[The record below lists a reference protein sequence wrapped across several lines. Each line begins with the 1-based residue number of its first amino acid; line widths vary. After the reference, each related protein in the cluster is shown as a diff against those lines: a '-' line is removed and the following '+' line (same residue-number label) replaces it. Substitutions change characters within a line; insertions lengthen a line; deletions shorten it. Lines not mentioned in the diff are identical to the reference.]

1 MALAVNESPSSRVYL
16 VELPWQ
22 FLSKVQ
28 TFVGN
33 LSYLESDRHQIMRY
47 LFSFYSDSGKIAL
60 QSILAH
66 KLRAFLT
73 LIGIIIGVA
82 AVVVV
87 GASVSGLNTYVTD
100 RVAKLLGA
108 NHFMMA
114 RMAFQGRMSDEDFER
129 MNRRNKRLNW
139 DDYEWVKEHC
149 TSCSEVGAEVGGQ
162 VDLKQD
168 GIEFPGAIVFGV
180 TSNMAE
186 IEDKTIADG
195 RFISNDE
202 VQRSAYVC
210 VLGSDIKEKFFP
222 NVDPI
227 GLVLKVR
234 GLPMRVVGVE
244 DKRGAFFGDSL
255 DRHIYIPATT
265 HLQIFGRNGLQIHGK
280 APTRENFQPTIED
293 ARVTMRNKHR
303 LKGNEE
309 DDFGLVNVEALNNQ
323 IDQFTGSIAAVV
335 VPITLIT
342 LVVGGI
348 VVMNIMLVSVTERTF
363 EIGLRKAVG
372 ATRKQI
378 LLQFLIESGMLCAF
392 GGVMGLLV
400 AYGVTTLITVL
411 AGITMTI
418 TIGYILLA
426 IIVSS
431 VIGMIAGIYPAFK
444 AARLDPIIA
453 LTKTT

>member
-1 MALAVNESPSSRVYL
+1 MFYLYSVYA
-16 VELPWQ
+16 
-22 FLSKVQ
+22 
-28 TFVGN
+28 
-33 LSYLESDRHQIMRY
+33 
-47 LFSFYSDSGKIAL
+47 DSARIAL

-87 GASVSGLNTYVTD
+87 GASVSGLNSYVTTK
-100 RVAKLLGA
+100 VSQILGA
-108 NHFMMA
+108 NHFMIA
-114 RMAFQGRMSDEDFER
+114 RMAHQGQSTDEEFER
-129 MNRRNKRLNW
+129 RNRRNKRLNW
-139 DDYEWVKEHC
+139 DDYEWVRDHC
-149 TSCSEVGAEVGGQ
+149 KSCSEVGIEIGTGT
-162 VDLKQD
+162 DLKQD

-180 TSNMAE
+180 TSNMME
-186 IEDKTIADG
+186 IENKTIADG
-195 RFISNDE
+195 RFISPDE
-202 VQRSAYVC
+202 VERSALVV
-210 VLGSDIKEKFFP
+210 VLGSEVKDKFFP
-222 NVDPI
+222 STEAI
-227 GLVLKVR
+227 GRTLKVR

-244 DKRGAFFGDSL
+244 QSRGSFFGDSL

-265 HLQIFGRNGLQIHGK
+265 HLQIFGRSGLQIHGL
-280 APTRENFQPTIED
+280 AANRETFEPAIED
-293 ARVTMRNKHR
+293 ARVSMRNKHR
-303 LKGNEE
+303 LLGSEE
-309 DDFGLVNVEALNNQ
+309 DDFGLVDTATLTSQ
-323 IDQFTGSIAAVV
+323 IDQFTASIAAVV

-372 ATRKQI
+372 ATKRQI
-378 LLQFLIESGMLCAF
+378 LTQFLIESGMLCAF
-392 GGVMGLLV
+392 GGVLGLL
-400 AYGVTTLITVL
+400 AAWGVTSLITSL

-426 IIVSS
+426 LIVSS
-431 VIGMIAGIYPAFK
+431 VIGMIAGAYPAFK